1 MAKRDS
7 IERFL
12 PLKPAA
18 FHILL
23 ALADGPRHGYA
34 IRTAVEELTS
44 GGIRLWPA
52 TLYGS
57 VRQLTNAGLI
67 TPLEGAAGPDD
78 DARRRYYELT
88 PVGQRVL
95 AAETERLRAIVEFA
109 RATRAVAQ
117 A

>member
-1 MAKRDS
+1 MAKRDP
-7 IERFL
+7 IDRFL

-23 ALADGPRHGYA
+23 ALGNGPRHGYA
-34 IRTAVEELTS
+34 IRTAVEELTR
-44 GGIRLWPA
+44 GGIKLWPA

-67 TPLEGAAGPDD
+67 VPLEGDADPDD
-78 DARRRYYELT
+78 DARRRYYDLT
-88 PVGQRVL
+88 PLGQRVL
-95 AAETERLRAIVEFA
+95 AAETERLRAIVDFA
-109 RATRAVAQ
+109 QGTRAVAK

>member
-1 MAKRDS
+1 MPKRDLVA
-7 IERFL
+7 RHL

-34 IRTAVEELTS
+34 IRSSVEELTQ
-44 GGIRLWPA
+44 GGIKLWPA

-57 VRQLTNAGLI
+57 VRQLTNSGLI
-67 TPLEGAAGPDD
+67 QPLDGDTGPDD

-88 PVGQRVL
+88 ALGRRVL
-95 AAETERLRAIVEFA
+95 AAETSRLRAIIDYA
-109 RATRAVAQ
+109 SQTRAVTQ
-117 A
+117 S